1 MRVFFHLSWTWA
13 SHYMQFHIMGFLCV
27 PVYLVSLGFSSSKM
41 TFIYKAYIQIL
52 VFFAVTSSASVQ
64 SLPAHVVKMVLKA
77 LKLNSEEARLKFPRL
92 LQLVELYSAETLDL
106 MVKEVELW
114 IKFRTQSPGGKKMAY
129 SVGLLF
135 SVDLSLSFTMQDLTV
150 AMFCLDR
157 L

>member
-1 MRVFFHLSWTWA
+1 M
-13 SHYMQFHIMGFLCV
+13 
-27 PVYLVSLGFSSSKM
+27 
-41 TFIYKAYIQIL
+41 
-52 VFFAVTSSASVQ
+52 TSSASVQ